1 MAAVRKQSVG
11 GAVFDVLNIL
21 IIGAFAFI
29 CVYPFALGLV
39 VSFSSEGSVI
49 RNGYTL
55 FPDELT
61 TTAYQ
66 TIFSRGSRV
75 LRSYQ
80 VSVIVTVV
88 GTILNV
94 MATSMIAYVVSNSN
108 VKYRNHLTF
117 FMFFT
122 MVFTGGLAPQY
133 IVWTSLG
140 LRNSYWGMILPIVVS
155 AWNVFLLRNFF
166 KTVPESIPES
176 ARMDGAGE
184 LTILTRLMIP
194 LAVPGIATIALFVSI
209 AYWNDFF
216 HAVILINKPD
226 LYPLQVLMR
235 QVLSDFLFVAPTGL
249 EREFVVNQIQPPPE
263 GVRMATMMMTVGPI
277 ILVYPF
283 AQRYFVRGIVIGAI
297 KG

>member
-11 GAVFDVLNIL
+11 GAVFDVVNVL

-133 IVWTSLG
+133 IV
-140 LRNSYWGMILPIVVS
+140 
-155 AWNVFLLRNFF
+155 
-166 KTVPESIPES
+166 
-176 ARMDGAGE
+176 MDQSR
-184 LTILTRLMIP
+184 T
-194 LAVPGIATIALFVSI
+194 
-209 AYWNDFF
+209 
-216 HAVILINKPD
+216 
-226 LYPLQVLMR
+226 
-235 QVLSDFLFVAPTGL
+235 
-249 EREFVVNQIQPPPE
+249 
-263 GVRMATMMMTVGPI
+263 
-277 ILVYPF
+277 
-283 AQRYFVRGIVIGAI
+283 
-297 KG
+297 